1 MASMIAGTVIK
12 AAVKPIIK
20 QIVKNGVK
28 GLLSKAFKKKLIE
41 KVKKAIMRKIRR
53 EARKDARDQVED
65 FMDECIEG
73 VLNDTKEMSDIV
85 DRVEQE
91 MSDWLDREMKFNPWD
106 LVPGVAEVRMI
117 QQMTSILNGSG
128 AESQSKKYFE
138 EQVELRARLRA
149 NKSKINIERGRLSK
163 LQSEK
168 LSLKLKIIEDIKN
181 TYIPN
186 VNKCIA
192 HKRKMIKSN
201 TESIQQIQTVIIAK
215 WEKLSPDKSGNF
227 TKEILGLKDEKQMK
241 KCFTRWGIK
250 SMSKKHV
257 MEGLKRYIHK
267 ESKEIL
273 EYKKEIREYIAKIA
287 EYESDMLK
295 IQMELRSTYA

>member
-1 MASMIAGTVIK
+1 MIAGTVIK

-91 MSDWLDREMKFNPWD
+91 MSDWLDREMNFSPWD

-128 AESQSKKYFE
+128 AESRSKKYFE

-168 LSLKLKIIEDIKN
+168 LSHNLKMIEDYKN
-181 TYIPN
+181 RYIPN
-186 VNKCIA
+186 ANKGIA
-192 HKRKMIKSN
+192 FYRKQIKSK
-201 TESIQQIQTVIIAK
+201 TESI
-215 WEKLSPDKSGNF
+215 
-227 TKEILGLKDEKQMK
+227 
-241 KCFTRWGIK
+241 
-250 SMSKKHV
+250 
-257 MEGLKRYIHK
+257 
-267 ESKEIL
+267 
-273 EYKKEIREYIAKIA
+273 
-287 EYESDMLK
+287 
-295 IQMELRSTYA
+295 